1 VKVLI
6 ADDEAVSRRLLESS
20 LTRWGYQA
28 IVASDGRE
36 AERLLSDADA
46 PKLAILDWM
55 MPGVDGLE
63 LCRRIR
69 QRRSEPYTYL
79 LLLTGKRQRRDVIEG
94 LDAGA
99 DDYVTKPFDP
109 QELRVRL
116 RTGKRILCLQ
126 EQLISAREALR
137 EMATRDS
144 LTGLWNRAS
153 ILDILAND
161 LARMRRQEGSL
172 AVVMVDLDHF
182 KASAD
187 SHGHQVGDA
196 VLREAAQAMRCSTR
210 PYDSVGRHG
219 GEEFLIVLP
228 GCDATNA
235 VSHAERLRAAV
246 GRVCVETYRGPVRIT
261 ASMGVALAEG
271 HVDVASLVRMADG
284 ALYQAKHRGRDRV
297 ELAEECEPLQ
307 TTG

>member
-1 VKVLI
+1 MSEP
-6 ADDEAVSRRLLESS
+6 A
-20 LTRWGYQA
+20 
-28 IVASDGRE
+28 
-36 AERLLSDADA
+36 A

-55 MPGVDGLE
+55 MPVVDGVE

-69 QRRSEPYTYL
+69 QRKSEPYTYI
-79 LLLTGKRQRRDVIEG
+79 LLLTGRKQRRDVIEG

-153 ILDILAND
+153 IIDILGND
-161 LARMRRQEGSL
+161 LARTRRQQASL
-172 AVVMVDLDHF
+172 SVVMVDLDHF
-182 KASAD
+182 KEIND
-187 SHGHQVGDA
+187 THGHQVGDA
-196 VLREAAQAMRCSTR
+196 VLREAAQAMRCATR

-228 GCDATNA
+228 GCDSTNA
-235 VSHAERLRAAV
+235 VSHAERLRSAV
-246 GRVCVETYRGPVRIT
+246 GRVIVESLRGPVRVS
-261 ASMGVALAEG
+261 ASMGVAVTKGE
-271 HVDVASLVRMADG
+271 VDVLSLVRMADG

-297 ELAEECEPLQ
+297 ELAEECEPLLV
-307 TTG
+307 GV